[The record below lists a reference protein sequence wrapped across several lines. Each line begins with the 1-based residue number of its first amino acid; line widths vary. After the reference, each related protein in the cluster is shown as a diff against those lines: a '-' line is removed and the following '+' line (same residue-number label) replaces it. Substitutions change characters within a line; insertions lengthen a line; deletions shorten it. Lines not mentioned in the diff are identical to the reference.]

1 MTANITAMAIIIFLV
16 FFFFFNDT
24 ATTEIYTLSLH
35 DALPICQAKGLFMS
49 VGVGPRFPVGDF
61 SQHSSLGEGINLGF
75 SYTDNILIPVFFYA
89 KFEYQHFPGD
99 ISFYRTTDYSNF
111 TSSSFSIN
119 LGARHFFQPLIRNV
133 VLLMPIAELGIS
145 YSFFENLHEFKIDT
159 HKNNFVENNRKVGF
173 HIGAG
178 VSMFLLDVIASYNY
192 YKSNQFISFDL
203 KIRIPIFAK
212 F

>member
-1 MTANITAMAIIIFLV
+1 MRFFSKIIFFSIFL
-16 FFFFFNDT
+16 
-24 ATTEIYTLSLH
+24 TTVTFAQKIH
-35 DALPICQAKGLFMS
+35 FGQAKGLFMS

>member
-1 MTANITAMAIIIFLV
+1 MVICYKLFELIKLRIFYKIIFFSIFLTSIT
-16 FFFFFNDT
+16 FAQKIHFG
-24 ATTEIYTLSLH
+24 
-35 DALPICQAKGLFMS
+35 QAKGLFMS

-61 SQHSSLGEGINLGF
+61 SQHSSLGEGIDIGF
-75 SYTDNILIPVFFYA
+75 SYTDNVFIPVFFYA

-111 TSSSFSIN
+111 ASSSFSVN

-145 YSFFENLHEFKIDT
+145 YSIFENLHEFKIDT
-159 HKNNFVENNRKVGF
+159 HKDSFIENNSKVGF

-178 VSMFLLDVIASYNY
+178 VSMFLMDVIANYNY
-192 YKSNQFISFDL
+192 FKSNQFISFDL
-203 KIRIPIFAK
+203 KIRIPIFAT